1 MSGLQAACEAWRGRE
16 DQAAAAI
23 VLQDSDLQRVI
34 AVWPFA
40 PVEARRP
47 CPPDAGWAD
56 LWASVAVD
64 ERALCEL
71 TGLSTGRALV
81 AWRRACGL
89 RLIYP
94 DGTVH
99 HVARMVLKKLL
110 HDAMG
115 GSGKR

>member
-1 MSGLQAACEAWRGRE
+1 MSLQAACEAWRGRE

-23 VLQDSDLQRVI
+23 VLQDKDLQRII
-34 AVWPFA
+34 AVWPVA
-40 PVEARRP
+40 PIEPRQA
-47 CPPDAGWAD
+47 CAPDAGWVD
-56 LWASVAVD
+56 LWAAVAVD

-81 AWRRACGL
+81 AYRRACGL

-99 HVARMVLKKLL
+99 RVAQLVLKKLL

-115 GSGKR
+115 AGKPR